1 MSRYVLT
8 AEAQKDLRSIRD
20 YVLEEG
26 GLKAARYVLASLVT
40 AFRLF

>member
-26 GLKAARYVLASLVT
+26 GLKAARYVLLHLSRR
-40 AFRLF
+40 FGF